1 MASKKY
7 AYYNKGNKVALV
19 QQDTTDIT
27 NSDYARY
34 KSPTES
40 ITQGVEL
47 EYSYTPTYKNT
58 STGLL
63 DTDKWARF
71 QCWGAVGGY
80 LTIFAS
86 PTNLNDM
93 TGLDL
98 TSKFTAGDWIE
109 IQGSGRWSGIHK
121 VKSRS
126 ADGTLQ
132 LDTLIGADN
141 LPNVSCNTNVTDS
154 SLWAGAA
161 AGDQAAI
168 NSFKASIDAMNLENI
183 YVWLDDVVLDGSIEN
198 DGLYRTDPTADWP
211 SGQLSAT
218 ARIYSN
224 AGLEVVDES
233 SATEARMGDTVNIY
247 LVFKEAMTVYKG
259 IDVLEDEI
267 FDIDLNNFQS
277 NAIVL
282 FLKARNA
289 EDQGDLE
296 RHEYYMAQFR
306 KQLGRFRGAQKYG
319 PYMVQGNRNMLK

>member
-86 PTNLNDM
+86 PPNLNDM

-98 TSKFTAGDWIE
+98 TIKFTA
-109 IQGSGRWSGIHK
+109 
-121 VKSRS
+121 
-126 ADGTLQ
+126 
-132 LDTLIGADN
+132 
-141 LPNVSCNTNVTDS
+141 
-154 SLWAGAA
+154 
-161 AGDQAAI
+161 
-168 NSFKASIDAMNLENI
+168 
-183 YVWLDDVVLDGSIEN
+183 
-198 DGLYRTDPTADWP
+198 
-211 SGQLSAT
+211 
-218 ARIYSN
+218 
-224 AGLEVVDES
+224 
-233 SATEARMGDTVNIY
+233 
-247 LVFKEAMTVYKG
+247 
-259 IDVLEDEI
+259 
-267 FDIDLNNFQS
+267 
-277 NAIVL
+277 
-282 FLKARNA
+282 
-289 EDQGDLE
+289 
-296 RHEYYMAQFR
+296 
-306 KQLGRFRGAQKYG
+306 
-319 PYMVQGNRNMLK
+319 